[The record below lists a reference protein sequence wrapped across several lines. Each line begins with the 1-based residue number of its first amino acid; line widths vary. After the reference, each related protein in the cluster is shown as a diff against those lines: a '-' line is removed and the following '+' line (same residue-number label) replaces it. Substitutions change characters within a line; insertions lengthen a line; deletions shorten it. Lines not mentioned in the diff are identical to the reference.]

1 MRYRELHESY
11 TQRIVAFRSITVR
24 SHGLTE
30 YVTYHG
36 RRGINSVYRERKPL
50 KRVDRP
56 LFISWVTYNLTGQY
70 LEDYQPKP
78 IEYDEQYHWRDR
90 SKLDAVLASRNTMG
104 VCLDHDDV
112 VDLDNVF
119 QSKVRYPYDRILDS
133 RKGQKFYHRPYCEI
147 ICGFFG
153 VKII

>member
-1 MRYRELHESY
+1 MRYRELHEGY
-11 TQRIVAFRSITVR
+11 EKRITAYRSITVR
-24 SHGLTE
+24 AHGLTE
-30 YVTYHG
+30 YVTANK
-36 RRGINSVYRERKPL
+36 RRGTNVVYRERKPL

-56 LFISWVTYNLTGQY
+56 LFINWVTVSLTGEY
-70 LEDYQPKP
+70 LEGYEPKP
-78 IEYDEQYHWRDR
+78 IQYDEEYHWRDR
-90 SKLDAVLASRNTMG
+90 SKLDPVLASRNTMG

-112 VDLDNVF
+112 DIDNVF